1 MSALSVKA
9 LQKRGLDV
17 PGALATLLCW
27 PQQGLPAVL
36 PLLASCGA
44 HAVATQREK
53 QRLCQPG
60 DVARAPG
67 GVQTPFLQRSHTH
80 GPDPRFSIAGFS
92 EAQTRPMFTFVL
104 SAGALFERPRYNMR
118 RAGRAT
124 TSVSEGMQLHDC
136 ARPAVITLVDLV
148 SVAPL
153 VLGPPGQTSGGS

>member
-67 GVQTPFLQRSHTH
+67 GVQTPFLQRFDTQCRHPLS
-80 GPDPRFSIAGFS
+80 PRM
-92 EAQTRPMFTFVL
+92 QVL
-104 SAGALFERPRYNMR
+104 KSGRPRR
-118 RAGRAT
+118 HSSLSLPKFEIAE
-124 TSVSEGMQLHDC
+124 S
-136 ARPAVITLVDLV
+136 VDLGD
-148 SVAPL
+148 PL
-153 VLGPPGQTSGGS
+153 PPEDTPRRSGGWG